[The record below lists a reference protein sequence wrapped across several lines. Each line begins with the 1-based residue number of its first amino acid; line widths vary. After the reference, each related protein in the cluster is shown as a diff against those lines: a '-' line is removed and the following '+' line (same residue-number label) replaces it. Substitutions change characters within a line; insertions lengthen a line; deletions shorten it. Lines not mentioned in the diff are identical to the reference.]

1 MELELKMLWEIVTSE
16 DESDEWME
24 KHVELPK
31 YEDEID
37 VGHFIKLLRLNYT
50 NVVRSMPT
58 IAPKILTQSPM
69 DHPQSQP
76 RTLNFPLPLSAAPGI
91 PL

>member
-16 DESDEWME
+16 DEADEWME

-37 VGHFIKLLRLNYT
+37 VGHFLK
-50 NVVRSMPT
+50 MT
-58 IAPKILTQSPM
+58 IRKFEEETMA
-69 DHPQSQP
+69 
-76 RTLNFPLPLSAAPGI
+76 R
-91 PL
+91 

>member
-16 DESDEWME
+16 DEADEWME

-37 VGHFIKLLRLNYT
+37 VGHFILRLNYT
-50 NVVRSMPT
+50 NADRSTLTM
-58 IAPKILTQSPM
+58 APEILTQSPM
-69 DHPQSQP
+69 DH
-76 RTLNFPLPLSAAPGI
+76 L
-91 PL
+91 

>member
-16 DESDEWME
+16 GEADEWME

-50 NVVRSMPT
+50 PK

-69 DHPQSQP
+69 DH
-76 RTLNFPLPLSAAPGI
+76 L
-91 PL
+91 

>member
-1 MELELKMLWEIVTSE
+1 MLWEIVTSE
-16 DESDEWME
+16 DEADEWME

-50 NVVRSMPT
+50 NVARSTPK

-69 DHPQSQP
+69 DH
-76 RTLNFPLPLSAAPGI
+76 L
-91 PL
+91 